1 MLKLSAISHRSAADT
16 LIIFRHYMSRKS
28 FSAMIASTPEKEEP
42 CRPPASIRFATMKV
56 SCLVLVI
63 ASALADKA
71 PYPPSSGPYPPSSA
85 PYPPSGWKPSGNL
98 LLLPQQEYGPPPPPS
113 PPQGYGP
120 PQDYG
125 PPSQTP
131 PPQEY
136 GPPQNE
142 TTPAPE
148 EDLEKVNERIMERLR
163 QEEGSDTGVYYV
175 YLPDGRLQRVQYTSA
190 PLKAAPQPNQQ
201 GSFSNTQQVN
211 QQSSFGSHQVSSQSN
226 SQSFGRFGSF
236 AKQQTSYDAPAYP
249 PAPAAPSR
257 FSAQFSQ
264 FNQQGS
270 ARYDGSSKVSTN
282 NQEVEIP
289 GSPSQIF
296 AKYTKTEEFQPQ
308 AAARLNEE
316 QEQPSKYVAS
326 VSFTDVAPI
335 TGPIYSYN
343 NQPLVRVLRYA
354 PLFQ

>member
-1 MLKLSAISHRSAADT
+1 PRVSNQLYIT
-16 LIIFRHYMSRKS
+16 QV
-28 FSAMIASTPEKEEP
+28 TPEAH
-42 CRPPASIRFATMKV
+42 RTPPIATMKV
-56 SCLVLVI
+56 FFLVLVI

-71 PYPPSSGPYPPSSA
+71 PYPPSSA

-98 LLLPQQEYGPPPPPS
+98 LLLPQQEYGPPPSPP

-120 PQDYG
+120 PQEYGPPPSPPPPQGYGPPQEYG
-125 PPSQTP
+125 PPSQPP

-148 EDLEKVNERIMERLR
+148 EDLDKVNERIMERLR

-190 PLKAAPQPNQQ
+190 PLKAAPQQNQQ
-201 GSFSNTQQVN
+201 GSFSNTQQTN
-211 QQSSFGSHQVSSQSN
+211 QQAIFGSHQVSTQSN
-226 SQSFGRFGSF
+226 SQSFDRFRSF

-257 FSAQFSQ
+257 FTQPSSFQSAQFSQ

-270 ARYDGSSKVSTN
+270 ARYDGSSKVSMN
-282 NQEVEIP
+282 NQEIEIP
-289 GSPSQIF
+289 GSPAQLF
-296 AKYTKTEEFQPQ
+296 AKFTKTEELQPQ
-308 AAARLNEE
+308 VTANLNDE
-316 QEQPSKYVAS
+316 QNQPTKYVAS

-354 PLFQ
+354 PLYQ